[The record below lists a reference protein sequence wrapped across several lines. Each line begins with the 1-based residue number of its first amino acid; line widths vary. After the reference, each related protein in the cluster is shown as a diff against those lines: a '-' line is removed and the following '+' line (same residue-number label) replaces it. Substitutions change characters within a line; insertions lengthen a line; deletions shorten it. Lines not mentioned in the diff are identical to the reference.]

1 MFVNALTVSA
11 CLLAGLGVLASATAP
26 AQTAA
31 PAGTQ
36 SLEAVRRAAESALRA
51 QLQSAAGLE
60 LEASA
65 LDPRLRLPACATKLE
80 SRAPMPRGSQSR
92 AIVRVACTG
101 GAPWSLNVPVDI
113 RRRAQVLVLRRAATR
128 GEELKASDVT
138 VESRT
143 LPGLAS
149 PYVGDVAELKGRLT
163 RRALPAG
170 TAVTADALAAV
181 LLIQRG
187 QKVTLAA
194 STGGIEVRAPGVALA
209 DAGANQRVRVQNLN
223 SLKIVEGVADNEGV
237 VRVRP

>member
-1 MFVNALTVSA
+1 MFVNSLTVSA
-11 CLLAGLGVLASATAP
+11 CLLAALAALAAAPASAQP
-26 AQTAA
+26 VA

-51 QLQSAAGLE
+51 QLASATGIE
-60 LEASA
+60 LEAGT
-65 LDPRLRLPACATKLE
+65 LDPRMRLPACATKLD

-92 AIVRVACTG
+92 AIVRVACTD
-101 GAPWSLNVPVDI
+101 GAPWALNVPVDI
-113 RRRAQVLVLRRAATR
+113 RRRANVLVLRRAATR
-128 GEELKASDVT
+128 GEELKAADVL
-138 VESRT
+138 VESRL

-149 PYVGDVAELKGRLT
+149 PYVGDVAELAGRLT
-163 RRALPAG
+163 RRPLPAG
-170 TAVTADALAAV
+170 TAVTAEALAAA

-209 DAGANQRVRVQNLN
+209 DAGPNQRVRVQNLN
-223 SLKIVEGVADNEGV
+223 SSKVVEGVADSEGV